1 MLLKV
6 LTETRQEMCCRM
18 SFNVLLPTPRK
29 SSYGEKTKNNC
40 QVDETVCL
48 KTSFES
54 QGIMYT
60 GCGECLRRDWIGRPD
75 IQAMGSV
82 SC

>member
-29 SSYGEKTKNNC
+29 SSYGEKTKNKKTKNNC

-48 KTSFES
+48 A
-54 QGIMYT
+54 G
-60 GCGECLRRDWIGRPD
+60 
-75 IQAMGSV
+75 
-82 SC
+82 